1 MKTIAFLMTSIALLS
16 GCKSSYES
24 NVQYPS
30 YYLTAKDLGD
40 FPIDKGVNGVDSLML
55 KLQGLAPAK
64 LEKYNVEAPL
74 FEADRTRQWAVF
86 TCRHEY
92 IYWKIGIQFIIDPSN
107 DKNILAIARSIGTSN
122 GISPDPRRIDP
133 FIKIVRDSLKAASQE
148 GLTTP

>member
-1 MKTIAFLMTSIALLS
+1 MKIITIMIASIALLS
-16 GCKSSYES
+16 GCQSSWES
-24 NVQYPS
+24 NVKYPS

-40 FPIDKGVNGVDSLML
+40 FPTDKGANGVDSLML

-64 LEKYNVEAPL
+64 LEKYNVEEPSL
-74 FEADRTRQWAVF
+74 EADRTRQWAVL
-86 TCRHEY
+86 TCKHEY

-122 GISPDPRRIDP
+122 GISPDPRRVDP
-133 FIKIVRDSLKAASQE
+133 FIRIVRDSLKAASQA